1 MKAILRVDYT
11 NFVIDVDDAAKVV
24 EILNKA
30 EIYDTHRVGDDTSH
44 HVFANDKFK
53 YDISLLPES
62 SYNMGKLAGKPE

>member
-11 NFVIDVDDAAKVV
+11 NFVIEVENAATVV

-30 EIYDTHRVGDDTSH
+30 EIYDTNRTGDDTTH
-44 HVFANDKFK
+44 HVYANDKFK